1 MKIEYLKIYT
11 SRLKEQKQFYQHVLK
26 LPMRKETET
35 TFHVQVGY
43 SVLEFHFRENAT
55 PYHFALHISA
65 GQEVQALEWLKKKVD
80 ILKSDQEEIVD
91 FPNWKAKS
99 LYFYDADNNIV
110 EFISRRNL
118 FLSVSPEFSE
128 KSIQGI
134 SEIGMATGDV
144 EDKFRFLNTN
154 FGISKFS
161 GDYERFCAAGDDEG
175 LFIIINK
182 DRKDWIPTG
191 DPAFASAFEIEFTI
205 AKASSRL
212 VFQNDRLELL

>member
-11 SRLKEQKQFYQHVLK
+11 SRLKEQKDFYQHVLN
-26 LPMRKETET
+26 LPLRKEDET

-43 SVLEFHFRENAT
+43 SVLEFHKSEEAT
-55 PYHFALHISA
+55 PYHFAIHISA
-65 GQEVQALEWLKKKVD
+65 GQEVQALEWLRKRVD
-80 ILKSDQEEIVD
+80 ILKLDQEEIVD
-91 FPNWKAKS
+91 FPNWNAKS
-99 LYFYDADNNIV
+99 LYFYDADKNIV
-110 EFISRRNL
+110 EFISRSNF
-118 FLSVSPEFSE
+118 FLPDSPEFSE
-128 KSIQGI
+128 NSIKGI
-134 SEIGMATGDV
+134 SEIGMATEDV
-144 EDKFRFLNTN
+144 EEKFRFLNTE

-182 DRKDWIPTG
+182 EMKDWIPTG
-191 DPAFASAFEIEFTI
+191 DPAFASAFEVEFTI